1 MISPYEVRLK
11 QTAEGPNIVDAAV
24 ARAEL
29 AALWAREG
37 AFEIAESA
45 VRELRLVFGDG
56 RSGPVTVMMMLAE
69 GITIYFRDLEP
80 EARGRVLGAQAL
92 SIAGNDKSLIALTSA
107 WLAHIDFNL
116 HRQEQMATAIGRC
129 LDSLEPQSVAARFRL
144 ALTLGDAFM
153 VCADADAAK
162 DWHAVARSAAVA
174 LGDHAAI
181 SALMHN
187 RAALG
192 VYNARLK
199 QLSEPLGNEEISRLD
214 AEVRSAVNYHALAQ
228 NTSLA
233 YLHDNASASIMLL
246 RSQYSQAVEKI
257 RSLLS
262 QSPRISVS
270 GASTNLRCDLILC
283 FAELG
288 DSGGARDEMGRGVMD
303 SLLKCTDDDKYLGF
317 ATLERACKLLGMNNE
332 AREFG
337 ANAAAARAAFS
348 DRTSSLA
355 ALLAPYR
362 SSAHVLH
369 AKVN

>member
-11 QTAEGPNIVDAAV
+11 QAAEGPDTVNSAL

-37 AFEIAESA
+37 AFDIAESA
-45 VRELRLVFGDG
+45 VRQLRVAFGNG

-69 GITIYFRDLEP
+69 GIAIYFRDLKP

-92 SIAGNDKSLIALTSA
+92 SIAGNDRSLIALTSA

-116 HRQEQMATAIGRC
+116 HRHEQMATAIGRC
-129 LDSLEPQSVAARFRL
+129 LGSLEPQSVAARFRL

-153 VCADADAAK
+153 VCDEAAAAK
-162 DWHAVARSAAVA
+162 DWHAVARDAAVA

-181 SALMHN
+181 AALMHN

-199 QLSEPLGNEEISRLD
+199 HLSEPLGIEEVSRLD

-246 RSQYSQAVEKI
+246 RSQYAQALEKI
-257 RSLLS
+257 RALLS

-283 FAELG
+283 LAELG
-288 DSGGARDEMGRGVMD
+288 DSNPARDEMGRGVVD
-303 SLLKCTDDDKYLGF
+303 SLLQCTDDDRYLGF
-317 ATLERACKLLGMNNE
+317 ATLERACRSLGMHDE
-332 AREFG
+332 ARRLAG
-337 ANAAAARAAFS
+337 NAAAARAALAS
-348 DRTSSLA
+348 RTSSLA
-355 ALLAPYR
+355 ELLAPYR
-362 SSAHVLH
+362 SSVDVLPKE
-369 AKVN
+369 AN